1 MSIGK
6 HYNTKKS
13 IPESLCTDLLKNV
26 DLFIGLV
33 GLHQVSVF
41 GWCYFILPCFFL
53 PCICPISFGTSDV
66 TLVLG
71 FHFNS

>member
-41 GWCYFILPCFFL
+41 GWCYFILPCFFCHVFVL
-53 PCICPISFGTSDV
+53 YP
-66 TLVLG
+66 LVLLM
-71 FHFNS
+71 